1 MQTVH
6 DEAPCRPRPS
16 PELLE
21 FFPLLANYVARMDW
35 DERRNHELATAQ
47 RNAERAL
54 SSARDEVADME
65 ANLRNKDQQMQGLRE
80 RQANHVQILERKLEE
95 QRVDFN
101 EKLDASKKREQTIDT
116 NEARLKRTPTID
128 SPDQEVFDSIKEEG
142 ALITTAI

>member
-1 MQTVH
+1 
-6 DEAPCRPRPS
+6 
-16 PELLE
+16 
-21 FFPLLANYVARMDW
+21 MDW